1 MSTRDPAGGDEGS
14 KQTADRRLNDEQLE
28 EITRVVLQAIES
40 WSKAKEQD
48 AKQKKRIRRAVG
60 KARTGFAWIIA
71 HLTAIVLLLSILTI
85 LVGIFLYDVSP
96 DQIVKGSITPYQ
108 EAQLKEDIV
117 QRQLDMGQR
126 LLNIGKPQAARV
138 EFEKALEL
146 DPENTTAELG
156 IMKCDLFIPI
166 LEHNYSLEIMEQKV
180 QLLESST
187 KHDTHTETFLGN
199 IYQRFNPQEAIR
211 HYNIAIDKDSR
222 NAHAYYGLGTVYEAQ
237 GELDKALDNYRE
249 AKDRAA
255 WNPLYLQAEAYALY
269 QQGQYRRAQAKYNYL
284 VQWEPQYIWAYS
296 DLALIN
302 QLLGHTKRAGRYQ
315 EQLLTLL
322 KDEDLV
328 SMEKNSGLLAF
339 NTRQGPMYL
348 SQTFDKLYYVYYN
361 AAWTS
366 HLLGEEENTN
376 QYIQEAEDKGIDA
389 DRESE
394 IKQILDDN
402 ITTLLSEQPQFA
414 SRADDFR
421 SKFISHESTSIG
433 KGTPQD
439 KSTLVPKGK
448 LDSDERAAYELVR
461 DHYEAIGERQFEE
474 AYSYFGPDYQDL
486 VDKATWIEKEK
497 SYHIDGSTVNSL
509 EVAEVEDETAT
520 ATVDVTFEDDSG
532 TPRFLITWSLV
543 RGEDEKWKLNKEL
556 FTLRLN

>member
-1 MSTRDPAGGDEGS
+1 MSVQDSTSGDES
-14 KQTADRRLNDEQLE
+14 RKRSADRKFNDEQLE
-28 EITRVVLQAIES
+28 EITRVVLQAVEA
-40 WSKAKEQD
+40 WSKDKKQD
-48 AKQKKRIRRAVG
+48 TRQKRRFRRAARTVG
-60 KARTGFAWIIA
+60 KGFVWTIAQLTG
-71 HLTAIVLLLSILTI
+71 IVLLFSVLIVI
-85 LVGIFLYDVSP
+85 AGIFRYDVSP
-96 DQIVKGSITPYQ
+96 NQIVKGSITPYQ

-117 QRQLDMGQR
+117 GRQLDMGQR

-146 DPENTTAELG
+146 DPENITAELG

-180 QLLESST
+180 RLLKRDT
-187 KHDTHTETFLGN
+187 KHDTHLETFLGN

-211 HYNIAIDKDSR
+211 HYNNAIHDDSR

-249 AKDRAA
+249 AKDKAA
-255 WNPLYLQAEAYALY
+255 WNPLYLQAEAYVLY
-269 QQGQYRRAQAKYNYL
+269 EQGQYRRAQAKYNYL

-315 EQLLTLL
+315 GQLLTLL
-322 KDEDLV
+322 KDDDLV

-339 NTRQGPMYL
+339 NTRQGSIYL
-348 SQTFDKLYYVYYN
+348 SQTSDKLYYVYYN

-366 HLLGEEENTN
+366 YLLGDEENTKE
-376 QYIQEAEDKGIDA
+376 YIQTAEDKGIDA
-389 DRESE
+389 ARESQ
-394 IKQILDDN
+394 IKQIIDDN
-402 ITTLLSEQPQFA
+402 ITTLLSEQPQHA
-414 SRADDFR
+414 SRADAFR
-421 SKFISHESTSIG
+421 SKFISNESTSVG

-448 LDSDERAAYELVR
+448 LDSDERAVYELVR
-461 DHYEAIGERQFEE
+461 AHYEAIGERHFEE
-474 AYSYFGPDYQDL
+474 AFSYFGPGYQDL

-497 SYHIDGSTVNSL
+497 SYHIKDSTVNSL
-509 EVAEVEDETAT
+509 DVAEVEDETAT

-532 TPRFLITWSLV
+532 TPRFLITWNMA
-543 RGEDEKWKLNKEL
+543 RGDDEKWKLNKEL
-556 FTLRLN
+556 STLRLN